1 MKKTIIISIILL
13 STIGISKAQTIWALS
28 YEPATPIGDMT
39 NFIGETTLRGLNGSA
54 NWFITNKIS
63 AGVSLQWTGF
73 YEKNER
79 ETWEFDGGGVT
90 ATAWKEFYL
99 WGLYAN
105 GKYQFKD
112 VEEEGRF
119 VPYIGLNLGTMY
131 IDQNIQIGTYS
142 EQSKSWKF
150 ALAPELG
157 ARIPMGIEQSWGFD
171 VMLRYQMAFYN
182 KYDISIL
189 QFINYSVGIYWKM
202 WPRGERY

>member
-13 STIGISKAQTIWALS
+13 SSIGISKAQTSWALS

-39 NFIGETTLRGLNGSA
+39 NFIGQTTLRGLNGSA

-63 AGVSLQWTGF
+63 AGVSFQWTGF

-79 ETWEFDGGGVT
+79 ETWTYDGGAVT

-99 WGLYAN
+99 WSLYAN

-112 VEEEGRF
+112 VEEEGNF
-119 VPYIGLNLGTMY
+119 VPYIGLNIGTMY
-131 IDQNIQIGTYS
+131 IDQNIQVGTYT

-150 ALAPELG
+150 ALAPEVG
-157 ARIPMGIEQSWGFD
+157 ARTPHAVKPTTITANKSVWNFIRRGYAGNQPPWRHSQTGK
-171 VMLRYQMAFYN
+171 RYCRHTG
-182 KYDISIL
+182 L
-189 QFINYSVGIYWKM
+189 
-202 WPRGERY
+202 PTP